1 MEHTLCVCD
10 RMPSSFPVRIPQ
22 QNRTKQNEARPS
34 LVLHSRIKSRAEA
47 LAWLVG
53 LGGRRLVCGETAKE
67 THFCSQVG
75 CSLGELD
82 SGDWATL
89 ELLQGWPGVL
99 GPCLFTFS
107 HPLYLLPPRSG
118 GPASFCPHVAGNGIK
133 TGLDMLAQSTPSW
146 CHLLT
151 YTSRRG
157 PSCLSLSAH
166 PAGLPAFSP
175 TSLPAAFASG
185 DPMTW
190 LGTSPH

>member
-107 HPLYLLPPRSG
+107 HPLLSAASKIWGTSQFLPSCRWQWNKDRTGHAGTVYPLMVPPAHLHLPKGPLLPLPLCSPRR
-118 GPASFCPHVAGNGIK
+118 ASCILPHFP
-133 TGLDMLAQSTPSW
+133 T
-146 CHLLT
+146 
-151 YTSRRG
+151 R
-157 PSCLSLSAH
+157 CLCL
-166 PAGLPAFSP
+166 
-175 TSLPAAFASG
+175 
-185 DPMTW
+185 W
-190 LGTSPH
+190 

>member
-1 MEHTLCVCD
+1 M
-10 RMPSSFPVRIPQ
+10 
-22 QNRTKQNEARPS
+22 
-34 LVLHSRIKSRAEA
+34 
-47 LAWLVG
+47 G
-53 LGGRRLVCGETAKE
+53 LGGRRLVRGERAKE
-67 THFCSQVG
+67 TRFCSQAG
-75 CSLGELD
+75 RSLGELD
-82 SGDWATL
+82 SGDWATS

-107 HPLYLLPPRSG
+107 HPLYLLPAWSG

-166 PAGLPAFSP
+166 PAGLPALSP

-190 LGTSPH
+190 LGTSPHQKPQLSALPRLAHAFIHVRVHVASGNLLTIPRGGNRGRLSLFFKHPSKC